1 MARLGRAREGRAG
14 EGRAGEGRAWPGTAG
29 EWQGTADHGRVEK
42 DSAGATAGCGPRPA
56 ATAVLRLPAASIP
69 RGGGLTAP
77 VGPGAGSARAGA
89 GTALRCQAHH
99 HPARAPAPASM
110 PRSTPSRASP
120 LSDGAL
126 RHKRATPAMSGN
138 GRRAKIST
146 KFTTFLLCGM
156 AAHRRVNSPCA
167 LVQWVRKLLNFP
179 FPSLGPALG
188 PFAAARAERWSM
200 GSRSADRATGTVVGG
215 AFVVLAPTGVKA
227 LNRWT
232 DGCNHRL
239 GELAYVW
246 MVHGSRFGF
255 ATTLRRFGVPFGPGL
270 EPRFLGAHHPPS
282 ERSLQRRVPF
292 GARPGVTLAPG
303 KGAARRGRGRKSRK
317 SCR

>member
-1 MARLGRAREGRAG
+1 MAGDGRGMAGHGRPWQGRERQRRGDRRLRAASRCDSSPSPASCVYPPGRRPYGPGRPRGRKREGRRRHGVAVS
-14 EGRAGEGRAWPGTAG
+14 GTPP
-29 EWQGTADHGRVEK
+29 
-42 DSAGATAGCGPRPA
+42 S
-56 ATAVLRLPAASIP
+56 S
-69 RGGGLTAP
+69 
-77 VGPGAGSARAGA
+77 AGA
-89 GTALRCQAHH
+89 GTGIDAKVDGK
-99 HPARAPAPASM
+99 
-110 PRSTPSRASP
+110 RASP